1 MMALGDKL
9 LEGFE
14 RIVIGILLVLLCVM
28 AAIGTLMLIYLLV
41 NSIGSRLGEVGNA
54 LELQEVMQRG
64 FGAVLVVL
72 LGLELLETIR
82 QYTAEHRVRV
92 EVVFFVGLIAVGRH
106 VIQIDYVHASSGELF
121 GTAAIA
127 LALATGY
134 FLVRRGSSVQVVES
148 ETSVRK

>member
-1 MMALGDKL
+1 MIALGEKL
-9 LEGFE
+9 LQGFE
-14 RIVIGILLVLLCVM
+14 RAVIGILLVLLCIMV
-28 AAIGTLMLIYLLV
+28 AIGTLMLIYLLV
-41 NSIGSRLGEVGNA
+41 NSIGTRLGEVGNA

-106 VIQIDYVHASSGELF
+106 VIQIDYLNASIGELL
-121 GTAAIA
+121 GTAAIV

-134 FLVRRGSSVQVVES
+134 FLVRRGSGLKVD
-148 ETSVRK
+148 

>member
-1 MMALGDKL
+1 
-9 LEGFE
+9 
-14 RIVIGILLVLLCVM
+14 
-28 AAIGTLMLIYLLV
+28 V
-41 NSIGSRLGEVGNA
+41 NSVGTRLGEVGNA

-106 VIQIDYVHASSGELF
+106 VIQIDYLNASIGELL
-121 GTAAIA
+121 GTAAIV

-134 FLVRRGSSVQVVES
+134 FLVRRGSGLKVD
-148 ETSVRK
+148 